1 MSVLTVRIP
10 EELAKMLE
18 TFCKE
23 EDRTKS
29 WLIKKA
35 LQEKL
40 EDWQDYRTGVRELKK
55 YKKNPNQAITHEQLI
70 KKLGLTQEE
79 IDNTTI

>member
-10 EELAKMLE
+10 DELEKDLEEY
-18 TFCKE
+18 CKA

-35 LQEKL
+35 LKEAL
-40 EDWQDYRTGVRELKK
+40 EDWHDYRTGVKALKE
-55 YKKNPNQAITHEQLI
+55 YKKNSNLAISHEELI

-79 IDNTTI
+79 INK

>member
-1 MSVLTVRIP
+1 MSTLTVRIP
-10 EELAKMLE
+10 QELEKMLE

-29 WLIKKA
+29 WIIKKA

-40 EDWQDYRTGVRELKK
+40 EDWNDYRIGAKGLKE
-55 YKKNPNQAITHEQLI
+55 YKKNPNQAITHQELI

>member
-1 MSVLTVRIP
+1 MSTLTVRIP
-10 EELAKMLE
+10 QELEKMLE

-29 WLIKKA
+29 WIIKKA

-40 EDWQDYRTGVRELKK
+40 EDWNDYRSGVKALKEH
-55 YKKNPNQAITHEQLI
+55 KKNGNKTYSLEEVAKELGIKLEQ
-70 KKLGLTQEE
+70 
-79 IDNTTI
+79 